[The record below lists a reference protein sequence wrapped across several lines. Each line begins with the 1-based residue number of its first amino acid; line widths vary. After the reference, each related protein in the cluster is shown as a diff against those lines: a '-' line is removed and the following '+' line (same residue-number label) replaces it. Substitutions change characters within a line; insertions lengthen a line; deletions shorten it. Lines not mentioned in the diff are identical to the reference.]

1 MDTAKLSEF
10 IKKRCLLTAGD
21 KESFNSMT
29 IGWGSFGR
37 LWNKPVC
44 TVFVRPS
51 RYTYDFMEK
60 NDYFTVQFLKDGN
73 GEALKVMGTVSGRD
87 EDKVKL
93 TGLTP
98 VFLDKGVTYKE
109 AYLTVVCRKIFFQ
122 DMDPKCI
129 APEDLKDFYSGE
141 DEGNFHRVY
150 VGVIEDIIVA

>member
-1 MDTAKLSEF
+1 MDTAGLSEF
-10 IKKRCLLTAGD
+10 IDRRCLLTAGD
-21 KESFNSMT
+21 SKAFNSMT

-73 GEALKVMGTVSGRD
+73 QEALKVMGVVSGRD

-93 TGLTP
+93 AGLTP
-98 VFLDKGVTYKE
+98 VFLEKGVTYRE
-109 AYLTVVCRKIFFQ
+109 AYLTVVCRKIFHQ
-122 DMDPKCI
+122 DLDSECI
-129 APEDLKDFYSGE
+129 APSDLKDFYSGE
-141 DEGNFHRVY
+141 DENNFHRVY
-150 VGVIEDIIVA
+150 VGVIEDIIRA